1 MRTYLQLKLILL
13 LLVLPT
19 LALSSD
25 SSATNFSRIAN
36 NDLNQPR
43 ALQVAIVSYTAKDGA
58 KDVRVDLVGA
68 IHVGDAD
75 YYAELNQR
83 FENYESVL
91 YELVAPEGTVITPET
106 ESKSAISSLQ
116 RGMRTMLGLA
126 YQLEE
131 VNYMQPNFVHAD
143 LTPDQMSASMDE
155 RGESLYSYF
164 WQAFFAAHRE
174 MNRDP
179 LGLRSIKSM
188 SAALNTD
195 SDNPLKVMLAHDF
208 ADLDRFDGMFGED
221 SASAIIGAR
230 NERAIEVL
238 RDELDDGKRSIAIF
252 YGAAHMRD
260 LENRLLEI
268 GFSTGET
275 TWVDAWV
282 F

>member
-1 MRTYLQLKLILL
+1 MRAFRHLVLLSLL
-13 LLVLPT
+13 LPALVLADDT
-19 LALSSD
+19 T
-25 SSATNFSRIAN
+25 ATNFSRIYS
-36 NDLNQPR
+36 DELNQPR

-58 KDVRVDLVGA
+58 DDLRVDLVGA

-116 RGMRTMLGLA
+116 RGIRTMLGLA

-143 LTPDQMSASMDE
+143 LTPDEMSASMDE

-164 WQAFFAAHRE
+164 WQAFFAAHHE

-179 LGLRSIKSM
+179 LGLWGIKSM

-238 RDELDDGKRSIAIF
+238 RGELDDGKRSIAIL

-260 LENRLLEI
+260 LENRLLEL

>member
-1 MRTYLQLKLILL
+1 MRYLVILSL
-13 LLVLPT
+13 FLPT
-19 LALSSD
+19 QVLSDD
-25 SSATNFSRIAN
+25 SAATNFSRIDSN
-36 NDLNQPR
+36 GLNQPR

-58 KDVRVDLVGA
+58 EDIRVDLVGA

-83 FENYESVL
+83 FENYASVL

-106 ESKSAISSLQ
+106 ESKSVISSLQ
-116 RGMRTMLGLA
+116 RGMRTMLGLV

-131 VNYMQPNFVHAD
+131 INYRQPNFVHAD
-143 LTPDQMSASMDE
+143 LTPDEMSASMDE
-155 RGESLYSYF
+155 RGESLYTYF

-179 LGLRSIKSM
+179 LGLRGFKSM
-188 SAALNTD
+188 SAALSID

-208 ADLDRFDGMFGED
+208 ADLDRFGGMFGED
-221 SASAIIGAR
+221 SASTIIGAR

-238 RDELDDGKRSIAIF
+238 RSELDAGKRSIAIF

-260 LENRLLEI
+260 LEKRLLAL
-268 GFSTGET
+268 GFSIGET

>member
-1 MRTYLQLKLILL
+1 MRAFRHLVLLSLL
-13 LLVLPT
+13 LSALVLADDT
-19 LALSSD
+19 T
-25 SSATNFSRIAN
+25 ATNFSRI
-36 NDLNQPR
+36 DSDELNQPR

-58 KDVRVDLVGA
+58 DDLRVDLVGA

-116 RGMRTMLGLA
+116 RGIRTMLGLA

-143 LTPDQMSASMDE
+143 ITPDEMSASMDE

-164 WQAFFAAHRE
+164 WQAFFAAHHE

-179 LGLRSIKSM
+179 LGLRRIKSM

-208 ADLDRFDGMFGED
+208 ADLDRFDGMFGEN

-238 RDELDDGKRSIAIF
+238 RGELDDGKRSIAIF

-260 LENRLLEI
+260 LENRLLEL

>member
-1 MRTYLQLKLILL
+1 MRAFRHLVLLSLL
-13 LLVLPT
+13 LSALVLADDT
-19 LALSSD
+19 T
-25 SSATNFSRIAN
+25 ATNFSRI
-36 NDLNQPR
+36 DSDELNQPR

-58 KDVRVDLVGA
+58 DDLRVDLVGA

-116 RGMRTMLGLA
+116 RGIRTMLGLA

-143 LTPDQMSASMDE
+143 LTPDEMSASMDE

-164 WQAFFAAHRE
+164 WQAFFAAHHE

-179 LGLRSIKSM
+179 LGLRRIKSM

-208 ADLDRFDGMFGED
+208 ADLDRFDGMFGEN

-238 RDELDDGKRSIAIF
+238 RVELDDGKRSIAIF

-260 LENRLLEI
+260 LENRLLEL

>member
-1 MRTYLQLKLILL
+1 M
-13 LLVLPT
+13 
-19 LALSSD
+19 LAD
-25 SSATNFSRIAN
+25 DTTATNFSRI
-36 NDLNQPR
+36 DSDELNQPR

-58 KDVRVDLVGA
+58 DDLRVDLVGA

-106 ESKSAISSLQ
+106 KSKSAISSLQ
-116 RGMRTMLGLA
+116 RGIRTMLGLA

-143 LTPDQMSASMDE
+143 LTPDEMSASMDE

-164 WQAFFAAHRE
+164 WQAFFAAHHE

-179 LGLRSIKSM
+179 LGLWGIKSM

-208 ADLDRFDGMFGED
+208 ADLDRFNGMFGED

-238 RDELDDGKRSIAIF
+238 RGELDDSKRSIAIL

-260 LENRLLEI
+260 LENRLLEL

>member
-1 MRTYLQLKLILL
+1 MRAFRHLVLLSLL
-13 LLVLPT
+13 LSALVLADDT
-19 LALSSD
+19 T
-25 SSATNFSRIAN
+25 ATNFSRI
-36 NDLNQPR
+36 DSDELNQPR

-58 KDVRVDLVGA
+58 DDLRVDLVGA

-116 RGMRTMLGLA
+116 RGIRTMLGLA

-143 LTPDQMSASMDE
+143 ITPDEMSASMDE

-164 WQAFFAAHRE
+164 WQAFFAAHHE

-179 LGLRSIKSM
+179 LGLRRIKSM

-238 RDELDDGKRSIAIF
+238 RGELDDGKRSIAIF

-260 LENRLLEI
+260 LENRLLEL

>member
-1 MRTYLQLKLILL
+1 MNIVSRLILL
-13 LLVLPT
+13 SLVLP
-19 LALSSD
+19 ALVHSAD
-25 SSATNFSRIAN
+25 PAATNFSQIDSNEA
-36 NDLNQPR
+36 NQPR
-43 ALQVAIVSYTAKDGA
+43 ALQVAIVSYTAKDGTE
-58 KDVRVDLVGA
+58 DVRVDLVGA

-75 YYAELNQR
+75 YYAELNRR

-91 YELVAPEGTVITPET
+91 YELVAPEGTVVTPET

-116 RGMRTMLGLA
+116 RGMRTVLGLA

-155 RGESLYSYF
+155 RGESLYTYF

-174 MNRDP
+174 MNKDP
-179 LGLRSIKSM
+179 LGLKGIKSI
-188 SAALNTD
+188 SAAFNTD

-238 RDELDDGKRSIAIF
+238 RSELDDGKRNIAIF

-260 LENRLLEI
+260 LENRLLEL
-268 GFSTGET
+268 GFSVGET
-275 TWVDAWV
+275 TWLDAWV